1 MMFEP
6 NFKYT
11 NKIVNNLIE
20 STSAREIIFNAY
32 LVPKWEVSLRRDA
45 LIRAA
50 HSSTAIEGNPLT
62 LNEVSELALGRK
74 VMATRKAKQEV
85 LNYLNV
91 LENIERYAD
100 DDRLIT
106 ENGILKMHKGITKD
120 TLDKPG
126 YEERYREVQVYVGNR
141 ITGEVIFMPPPP
153 QDVPGLMKGF
163 FNWLN
168 SKHSHQLNPV
178 LVAGISHYEFVRV
191 HPFVDG
197 NGRTAR
203 ALATLLLYLREFD
216 IKRFFALDDYYDGD
230 RMAYYSALKSVD
242 QKTLDLTEWLEY
254 FTEGVL
260 LSISKVKD
268 KVLKF
273 ALDRQKRDR
282 KGQIALTEKQMKI
295 IEYIQ
300 RYGQMSSGDV
310 AKMFTLTRQAA
321 LKELSK
327 LVELEVIK
335 LEGKGRGAH
344 YVIVGWLS
352 FGLSFGLS
360 FP

>member
-20 STSAREIIFNAY
+20 STSARAIIFNAY

-45 LIRAA
+45 LISAV

-62 LNEVSELALGRK
+62 IDEVSELALGRK

-91 LENIERYAD
+91 LENIEGYAD
-100 DDRLIT
+100 EGGVIT
-106 ENGILKMHKGITKD
+106 GNNILKMHKGITKD
-120 TLDKPG
+120 TLDKPC
-126 YEERYREVQVYVGNR
+126 YEGRYREVQVYVGNR

-153 QDVPGLMKGF
+153 QDVPGLMMGF
-163 FNWLN
+163 LNWLN
-168 SKHSHQLNPV
+168 SELSHQ
-178 LVAGISHYEFVRV
+178 
-191 HPFVDG
+191 
-197 NGRTAR
+197 
-203 ALATLLLYLREFD
+203 
-216 IKRFFALDDYYDGD
+216 
-230 RMAYYSALKSVD
+230 
-242 QKTLDLTEWLEY
+242 
-254 FTEGVL
+254 
-260 LSISKVKD
+260 
-268 KVLKF
+268 LKF

-300 RYGQMSSGDV
+300 RYGQISSGDV
-310 AKMFTLTRQAA
+310 AKMFALTRQAA
-321 LKELSK
+321 LKQLSK

-344 YVIVGWLS
+344 YVIV
-352 FGLSFGLS
+352 
-360 FP
+360 